1 MLRETSLRA
10 LYRNLYSDRRR
21 FPGNAAADDLAHGV
35 LCLAGMKQA
44 NATERK
50 LERRRETAQRRSRAQ
65 AYYLRARYRRLA
77 RQAEVN
83 GRRHAT
89 LLALVQEIQ
98 KRVENDADV
107 VRLVR
112 WMVNSGA
119 VTLSGNFADQR
130 F

>member
-1 MLRETSLRA
+1 MRI
-10 LYRNLYSDRRR
+10 
-21 FPGNAAADDLAHGV
+21 GAAGRHAHH
-35 LCLAGMKQA
+35 Q
-44 NATERK
+44 
-50 LERRRETAQRRSRAQ
+50 
-65 AYYLRARYRRLA
+65 RARYRLA
-77 RQAEVN
+77 RYIDSAGAQ
-83 GRRHAT
+83 RRGST

-119 VTLSGNFADQR
+119 IVLTGSFAGQR